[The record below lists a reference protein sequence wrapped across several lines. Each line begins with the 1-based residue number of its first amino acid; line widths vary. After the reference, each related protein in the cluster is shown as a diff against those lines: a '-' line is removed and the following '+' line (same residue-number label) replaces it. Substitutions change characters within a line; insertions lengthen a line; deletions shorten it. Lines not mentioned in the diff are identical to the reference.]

1 MKTKRLFLMFSA
13 FLLSCSIQA
22 QEVDISVLNQG
33 IKEHIQQKTQQAKDS
48 LQQIQQQIDSLKQ
61 NREQEIFLKNLQTQF
76 ESDRTN
82 TILAIRTQN
91 NEFKI
96 AQQELE
102 SIKGTVNNKKIEFFG
117 LFTDKDP
124 IPAEQQ
130 IEVQKD
136 IKSLSDPLEITS
148 DQFDQEI
155 IVNERYNQAQK
166 DSLRQLTLQYRQYV
180 ALTDEAKKKI
190 EEGNNLIKKIDGYIS
205 NRKSFLSSA
214 EKIQQE
220 YLEEATQ
227 LQEMIN
233 LEDSLIT
240 VKKKKLADET
250 KDYQQYKTTIIVI
263 KDGKLEAQEKKVFD
277 LIEQK
282 LANRSTDS
290 ITVPVDSVSSKYFKG
305 QYDQLVKLN
314 LELSNKKKTNLMLLS
329 KIQFIQGINMS
340 LKNSIDRVYQQ
351 ELKSYE
357 TVVKEQEL
365 LKKKLNDAQNGIFEQ
380 PNISQPQPG
389 KKEPEEVKKEE
400 KIEENN
406 PPKKK
411 WWKK

>member
-1 MKTKRLFLMFSA
+1 MKTKSILLLFSA
-13 FLLSCSIQA
+13 FLFSFSIQA

-33 IKEHIQQKTQQAKDS
+33 IKEHIQEKTKAAKDS
-48 LQQIQQQIDSLKQ
+48 LQQIQQQLDSLKK

-76 ESDRTN
+76 ESDRTS

-91 NEFKI
+91 NDFQI

-102 SIKGTVNNKKIEFFG
+102 SIKGAVNNKKIEFFG

-124 IPAEQQ
+124 IPYEQKT
-130 IEVQKD
+130 EVEKD
-136 IKSLSDPLEITS
+136 IKSLSDPLEITN

-166 DSLRQLTLQYRQYV
+166 DSLRELTLQYRQYV
-180 ALTDEAKKKI
+180 ALTEEANKKI
-190 EEGNNLIKKIDGYIS
+190 GDGNNLIKKIDGYIS

-214 EKIQQE
+214 EKIQKE
-220 YLEEATQ
+220 YLEEATK
-227 LQEMIN
+227 LQEKIN

-240 VKKKKLADET
+240 VKRKQLADQT

-263 KDGKLEAQEKKVFD
+263 KDGKLEVKEKQVFD

-290 ITVPVDSVSSKYFKG
+290 IIVPVDSVSSKYFKE

-380 PNISQPQPG
+380 PNLSQPQKE
-389 KKEPEEVKKEE
+389 KKEPKEEKKEE
-400 KIEENN
+400 ITNEKD
-406 PPKKK
+406 PPKTK